1 MVRQFSARMRK
12 MVCVAVPLFARFAPR
27 LTFNWFALFLG
38 AGVLGKVGGAQG
50 TATGND
56 SNAMATVR
64 LRIWLCRYWW
74 QIPSPPK
81 LPPRRVTG
89 GARTAPKPPSST
101 SALRD
106 PLRMRERMEGE
117 GGRGGYGRMGGWLVV
132 FAPRASFETNQ
143 QGSAQK
149 QKRRER
155 DHCMA
160 PPRKIKP
167 QSRAIRPPQK

>member
-1 MVRQFSARMRK
+1 MVRKISARMCE
-12 MVCVAVPLFARFAPR
+12 MVCVAVPLFVCFAPR

-56 SNAMATVR
+56 SSAMATVR
-64 LRIWLCRYWW
+64 LRIWRCRYWW
-74 QIPSPPK
+74 QIPSSPK
-81 LPPRRVTG
+81 HPPRHVTG
-89 GARTAPKPPSST
+89 GARTSPKPTLST

-106 PLRMRERMEGE
+106 PPRLRERMEGE
-117 GGRGGYGRMGGWLVV
+117 GGRGGYGRTGGWPL
-132 FAPRASFETNQ
+132 FLCHAHPLKPISKAAPKNKYA
-143 QGSAQK
+143 
-149 QKRRER
+149 ER